1 MIVYYALL
9 KEFIVITKINVT
21 KSTLILVFTLFFLVS
36 CSKSHEKYI
45 GYWKLDS
52 TNNLEAIEITKKNNT
67 YILSDN
73 IIKEKS
79 QSFVLEK
86 TGDQLSV
93 NNGMTT
99 INLKLANDSSLLIA
113 DKKYIKISTTEVDK
127 IRANLNKK
135 AHIWLTCDKNTIITL
150 NSKSTEIC
158 IPKITLQRQMKD

>member
-1 MIVYYALL
+1 MMN
-9 KEFIVITKINVT
+9 KFNFTKLI
-21 KSTLILVFTLFFLVS
+21 LILVFTLFFLVS

-79 QSFVLEK
+79 KSFVLEK
-86 TGDQLSV
+86 SGDQLSV
-93 NNGMTT
+93 NNGITT
-99 INLKLANDSSLLIA
+99 INLKLANDSTLLIA
-113 DKKYIKISTTEVDK
+113 DKKYMKISTAEVDK
-127 IRANLNKK
+127 IKANLNKK
-135 AHIWLTCDKNTIITL
+135 AHSWLTCDKNTIITL

-158 IPKITLQRQMKD
+158 IPKITLKRQMKD